1 MESGKNLAGAS
12 VAWFKLAYLI
22 TRKEREKALSVYR
35 LLSHSFEDRAYALQ
49 LEGDILW
56 ALDDQLASEKY
67 KQAAFLYRKEKR
79 WVNAI
84 AVCEHMLALD
94 QANQDLR
101 GIVLDLYVIADWDE
115 KLQQTLHAT
124 VQTTKQHALSEDQ
137 LFELFKIVIDRAN
150 DCDDLTKKN
159 RLVTLVKSFQEH
171 VPSAV
176 WARLQTCLA

>member
-56 ALDDQLASEKY
+56 ALADQLASEKY
-67 KQAAFLYRKEKR
+67 KQAAFLYRQEKR

-84 AVCEHMLALD
+84 AVCEHMLSLD
-94 QANQDLR
+94 QTNLDLR
-101 GIVLDLYVIADWDE
+101 GILLDLYAIADWDE
-115 KLQQTLHAT
+115 KLELALQATLQKT
-124 VQTTKQHALSEDQ
+124 RNFTEEQ
-137 LFELFKIVIDRAN
+137 LFTLFKVVADRAQEA
-150 DCDDLTKKN
+150 DDLEKKS
-159 RLVTLVKSFQEH
+159 RLIILLKSFQQQL
-171 VPSAV
+171 PSWV
-176 WARLQTCLA
+176 WERLQPCLV